1 MTRRALPVHLRPRSM
16 LLVAAGGAVG
26 TGARYLLSTHLPPVR
41 AVPLAV
47 LAINVVG
54 AFALGLLL
62 ERLLRDGPDAGRRR
76 DLRLLLGT
84 GVLGGF
90 TTYSALATD
99 TLALLA
105 TGATGRALAYAL
117 GTLLLGLLAAV
128 LGIWCGA
135 GPHRRPPC

>member
-1 MTRRALPVHLRPRSM
+1 M

-26 TGARYLLSTHLPPVR
+26 TGARYLLSTQLPPVR

-62 ERLLRDGPDAGRRR
+62 ERLLRDGPESSRRR

-90 TTYSALATD
+90 TTYSTLATD
-99 TLALLA
+99 TVALLA
-105 TGATGRALAYAL
+105 TGAVGRALAYAV

-128 LGIWCGA
+128 LGIWCGT